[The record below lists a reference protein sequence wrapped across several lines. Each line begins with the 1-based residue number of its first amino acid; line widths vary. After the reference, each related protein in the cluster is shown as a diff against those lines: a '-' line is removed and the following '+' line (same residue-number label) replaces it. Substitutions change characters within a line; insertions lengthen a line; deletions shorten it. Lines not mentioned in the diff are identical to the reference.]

1 MKKNELPTWVKQRMR
16 DGCVIPAMPL
26 ALDSQRRFD
35 PRRQRVLTRYYAE
48 AGAGGLAVGVH
59 STQFA
64 IRDPKHG
71 LFEPVLKEVSA
82 ALDEAAAESGRPLVK
97 IGGICGRTD
106 QALAEADFLIRAGY
120 HAGLLSLG
128 AFKRDSFGAIIAHVR
143 EVAEVIPIVGFY
155 LQPAVGG
162 LVLPYEFWRLFAEVE
177 NVLAIKIAPFNR
189 YRTIDVIRAV
199 CDSGREGEIAL
210 YTGNDDS
217 IIVDLLTEFRFATSG
232 GEKRVRI
239 VGGLLGQWCVW
250 TKKAVEMHSAIR
262 EAVGH
267 GMEDPAAVGAGG
279 WAGRPWLSLAQEL
292 TDANA
297 AIFDAANGFAGCI
310 PGIHEI
316 LRRQGL
322 LEGTWCLDPEETMS
336 GGQAAELDRVCA
348 AYPHLADDEFVR
360 EGLSRWLR

>member
-1 MKKNELPTWVKQRMR
+1 MKDELPTWVRR
-16 DGCVIPAMPL
+16 RISEGCVIPAMPL

-35 PRRQRVLTRYYAE
+35 PRRQRALARYYAE

-64 IRDPKHG
+64 IRDSKHG
-71 LFEPVLKEVSA
+71 LFEPVLYEVSK
-82 ALDEAAAESGRPLVK
+82 ALDEAAADSGRPLVK

-106 QALAEADFLIRAGY
+106 QALAEAEFLRRGGY
-120 HAGLLSLG
+120 HAGLLSLS
-128 AFKRDSFGAIIAHVR
+128 AFKLDSLGAIIAHVR
-143 EVAEVIPIVGFY
+143 EVADIIPLVGFY

-177 NVLAIKIAPFNR
+177 NVIAIKIAPFNR
-189 YRTIDVIRAV
+189 YRTIDVVRAV
-199 CDSGREGEIAL
+199 CDSGREKEIAL
-210 YTGNDDS
+210 YTGNDDN
-217 IIVDLLTEFRFATSG
+217 IVVDLLTEFRFASSG

-250 TKKAVEMHSAIR
+250 TKKAVEMHEAIR
-262 EAVGH
+262 
-267 GMEDPAAVGAGG
+267 AAIGADGGEG

-297 AIFDAANGFAGCI
+297 AVFDAAKGFAGCI

-322 LEGTWCLDPEETMS
+322 LEGTWCLDPHECLS
-336 GGQAAELDRVCA
+336 PGQAAEIDRVCS
-348 AYPHLADDEFVR
+348 AYPHLTDDEFVKAN
-360 EGLSRWLR
+360 LPRWLS